1 VIINSS
7 SRSSSSN
14 RGQVFFVCTKNSF
27 RCDSLFF
34 LLGEVCSRLVAV
46 GALVGSMDNFLLFLL
61 VAECLVSF
69 VFGRGDGN
77 KCIDALGGPS
87 ILLVEVSII
96 LMLAFG
102 DAIVKEL
109 EAGEGCLGL
118 ESLWV

>member
-1 VIINSS
+1 MD
-7 SRSSSSN
+7 
-14 RGQVFFVCTKNSF
+14 C
-27 RCDSLFF
+27 L

-46 GALVGSMDNFLLFLL
+46 GSLAGPIDVFLLFLL
-61 VAECLVSF
+61 RAERLVSF
-69 VFGRGDGN
+69 VFGSGDGN

-102 DAIVKEL
+102 NAIVKEL

-118 ESLWV
+118 ELLWL